1 MDNKNKLIY
10 YTNKD
15 LTKIPLLQKL
25 SKEDIFGIYLVSL
38 VFPFR
43 VNSFV
48 IQNLIDP
55 DNLPDDPIFRLTFP
69 HPDMLSENHFS
80 NLHTAVKNKYP
91 KEKLNS
97 LIYEIRKTL
106 NPHPAGQLTSNV
118 PVVNHEPVKGLQHK
132 YRETAL
138 IFPTQGQTCHS
149 FCTFCFRWPQ
159 FVGMDDLKFAT
170 DESLKY
176 QHYIKEHKE
185 LTNILITGGDPM
197 VMKARNLEK
206 YISPFLEDG
215 FEHIRFIRIGTKS
228 LTYNPFRYLTDD
240 DSDDILRLFSKISEK
255 GKHLSIMAHFN
266 HHIEL
271 HPQPVQNAISRIL
284 STGASIRCQSPI
296 LKHINDS
303 VDVWVN
309 MWREQVR
316 QGCIPY
322 YMFVERDTGA
332 HDYFAI
338 PLTKAY
344 KIFRKAFS
352 QVSGLARTVRGPSMS
367 ATPGKILI
375 DGITTINQEKVF
387 VLNMIQARNPDWTKK
402 PFFASFDKKATWIN
416 QLKPAFGDNDFFYEK
431 ELENITRGNISLGA
445 STNPWS
451 SSIIN

>member
-1 MDNKNKLIY
+1 
-10 YTNKD
+10 
-15 LTKIPLLQKL
+15 
-25 SKEDIFGIYLVSL
+25 
-38 VFPFR
+38 
-43 VNSFV
+43 
-48 IQNLIDP
+48 
-55 DNLPDDPIFRLTFP
+55 
-69 HPDMLSENHFS
+69 
-80 NLHTAVKNKYP
+80 
-91 KEKLNS
+91 
-97 LIYEIRKTL
+97 
-106 NPHPAGQLTSNV
+106 
-118 PVVNHEPVKGLQHK
+118 
-132 YRETAL
+132 
-138 IFPTQGQTCHS
+138 
-149 FCTFCFRWPQ
+149 
-159 FVGMDDLKFAT
+159 
-170 DESLKY
+170 
-176 QHYIKEHKE
+176 
-185 LTNILITGGDPM
+185 
-197 VMKARNLEK
+197 
-206 YISPFLEDG
+206 
-215 FEHIRFIRIGTKS
+215 
-228 LTYNPFRYLTDD
+228 
-240 DSDDILRLFSKISEK
+240 
-255 GKHLSIMAHFN
+255 
-266 HHIEL
+266 
-271 HPQPVQNAISRIL
+271 
-284 STGASIRCQSPI
+284 
-296 LKHINDS
+296 
-303 VDVWVN
+303 